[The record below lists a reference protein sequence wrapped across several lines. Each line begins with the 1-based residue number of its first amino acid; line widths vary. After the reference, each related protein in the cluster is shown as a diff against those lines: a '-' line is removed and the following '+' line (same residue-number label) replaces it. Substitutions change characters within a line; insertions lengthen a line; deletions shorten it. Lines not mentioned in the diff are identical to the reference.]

1 MTQCSRSRP
10 SQADGVVR
18 VAAGGGRTF
27 AVCRGHRPR
36 RPVGPFRLSGPA
48 PASGPGHRSFR
59 IEARADARGARTP
72 DRRGRR
78 PTSVEA
84 ARTRTTTTSGRR
96 RRTDRGLE
104 PLRLAV
110 IELRPEPR
118 TAVAALASLAAHPDP
133 AGGRAR
139 R

>member
-27 AVCRGHRPR
+27 AACRGHRPR
-36 RPVGPFRLSGPA
+36 RPVGPYRLSGPS

-59 IEARADARGARTP
+59 LEARADAR
-72 DRRGRR
+72 DRRGSR
-78 PTSVEA
+78 PRSAEA

-110 IELRPEPR
+110 VELRPEPR